1 MSLTADD
8 FFVPKYQ
15 DESYVCGDWSDI
27 FLNMTSTI
35 STDAA
40 IINQLTNYLSSG
52 ASAAI
57 SDVIRSSGIQQLE
70 TQMKSLQN
78 DVSSLKQ
85 LFTAEINTS
94 GDIFDTS
101 LNVVSR
107 AEAIV
112 DTLDRLDNYANDILN
127 SIDTGIDFISSLPE
141 NIEKTFDNFQSTLEK
156 LIDFDLTATI
166 DKLPSLITDKLLD
179 LDIIKDPLIL
189 LTTVQTTVVSITSTI
204 ASIKA
209 PQNLND
215 VRAFLTT
222 LRGIIAQIQA
232 IKAQVDR
239 ITSSIERL
247 ADTLKSGNFISL
259 VASLAAGGVSFF
271 ERPSAYNAIYPFN
284 HGYKTHGG
292 HVFER
297 DNTPGSERVSYTHPS
312 KTSVEVQPDGGVVVK
327 GKSDFQ
333 LSVSKNCDV
342 YVKNAATITVD
353 GDVRIIANNVSAEAK
368 GNATVAS
375 SGNVTVTAIANAN
388 VSATGSAIVT
398 AGGTCS
404 VSSVGG
410 TSISSNGLLTLS
422 SNTGINMISEGP
434 ITINSTALSE
444 NTLGPVVRTN
454 VSSLEITSGIH
465 QITGAPISLN

>member
-78 DVSSLKQ
+78 DVLSLKQ

-127 SIDTGIDFISSLPE
+127 TIDTSIDFISSLPE

-156 LIDFDLTATI
+156 ID
-166 DKLPSLITDKLLD
+166 
-179 LDIIKDPLIL
+179 
-189 LTTVQTTVVSITSTI
+189 
-204 ASIKA
+204 
-209 PQNLND
+209 
-215 VRAFLTT
+215 
-222 LRGIIAQIQA
+222 
-232 IKAQVDR
+232 
-239 ITSSIERL
+239 
-247 ADTLKSGNFISL
+247 
-259 VASLAAGGVSFF
+259 
-271 ERPSAYNAIYPFN
+271 
-284 HGYKTHGG
+284 
-292 HVFER
+292 
-297 DNTPGSERVSYTHPS
+297 
-312 KTSVEVQPDGGVVVK
+312 
-327 GKSDFQ
+327 
-333 LSVSKNCDV
+333 
-342 YVKNAATITVD
+342 
-353 GDVRIIANNVSAEAK
+353 
-368 GNATVAS
+368 
-375 SGNVTVTAIANAN
+375 
-388 VSATGSAIVT
+388 
-398 AGGTCS
+398 
-404 VSSVGG
+404 
-410 TSISSNGLLTLS
+410 
-422 SNTGINMISEGP
+422 
-434 ITINSTALSE
+434 
-444 NTLGPVVRTN
+444 
-454 VSSLEITSGIH
+454 
-465 QITGAPISLN
+465 

>member
-1 MSLTADD
+1 
-8 FFVPKYQ
+8 
-15 DESYVCGDWSDI
+15 
-27 FLNMTSTI
+27 MT
-35 STDAA
+35 
-40 IINQLTNYLSSG
+40 
-52 ASAAI
+52 
-57 SDVIRSSGIQQLE
+57 
-70 TQMKSLQN
+70 
-78 DVSSLKQ
+78 
-85 LFTAEINTS
+85 
-94 GDIFDTS
+94 
-101 LNVVSR
+101 
-107 AEAIV
+107 
-112 DTLDRLDNYANDILN
+112 
-127 SIDTGIDFISSLPE
+127 
-141 NIEKTFDNFQSTLEK
+141 
-156 LIDFDLTATI
+156 DFDLTATI
-166 DKLPSLITDKLLD
+166 DKLPSLVTDKLLD

-292 HVFER
+292 HAFER

-353 GDVRIIANNVSAEAK
+353 GDVRIIANNISAEAK

-398 AGGTCS
+398 AGGTCT

-410 TSISSNGLLTLS
+410 TSVSSNGILELS
-422 SNTGINMISEGP
+422 SNTGIYLTTPGHIV
-434 ITINSTALSE
+434 INATSLSE
-444 NTLGPVVRTN
+444 DVLGPVVRTN
-454 VSSLEITSGIH
+454 LSSLETTAGTH